1 MAGATVDRSGWFG
14 IRLSALG
21 PVFEFEALVWET
33 GQTKPGMNFSLF
45 NILIAFAGGL
55 LSFLSPCVLPL
66 VPGYISLMS
75 GVSIDHLGEGVAG
88 SRRAVIAN
96 SLAFNAG
103 LSVIFLAL
111 GGTAGLLGAAI
122 INNIWV
128 RIIGGLV
135 IIIFG
140 LHLIGL
146 LKIKYL
152 YKDTRQFSNEKP
164 RGVWGSLTLGIA
176 FAAGWTPCIGPILGG
191 IIGLAATS
199 GGWKGGLLLSA
210 FYSAGLSVPFLIT
223 GLGINQFLS
232 FYGKFRRH
240 LHKVEVVSGVILIV
254 IGLLVMSNRVTML
267 ASSRLAGWLPN
278 WESQLKLREGDQKP
292 KTTSVQ
298 DAQPAPDVQ
307 FTKLDGSALKLTE
320 LRGRVVLLNFWATWC
335 IPCRSEIPALSAM
348 EKDLGGRG
356 LSVIG
361 VSYDDTAD
369 LVQQFQK
376 DIPQSY
382 QIVLGGREVGSQ
394 LPASPLPTTYI
405 IDRQGRIRE
414 KMIGERT
421 REAFEASIKPLLD
434 EAPSTAQ
441 KIEASNGVKQ

>member
-1 MAGATVDRSGWFG
+1 MQVS
-14 IRLSALG
+14 
-21 PVFEFEALVWET
+21 LV
-33 GQTKPGMNFSLF
+33 

-75 GVSIDHLGEGVAG
+75 GVSIDNLKGNGGGGA
-88 SRRAVIAN
+88 RRAVIFN

-111 GGTAGLLGAAI
+111 GGTAGLVGSAI
-122 INNIWV
+122 INNPWV

-135 IIIFG
+135 IIVFG

-152 YKDTRQFSNEKP
+152 YADTRQFSSKKP
-164 RGVWGSLTLGIA
+164 RGILGSLTLGIA

-210 FYSAGLSVPFLIT
+210 FYSAGLAVPFLVT

-240 LHKVEVVSGVILIV
+240 LHKVEVVSGVVLILIGV
-254 IGLLVMSNRVTML
+254 LVMSNRVTLL
-267 ASSRLAGWLPN
+267 ASSHLASWLPN
-278 WESQLKLREGDQKP
+278 WEGKLVINAPAPPVPPPASG
-292 KTTSVQ
+292 TNF
-298 DAQPAPDVQ
+298 QPAPDVQ
-307 FTKLDGSALKLTE
+307 FTRLDGGTLRLKD

-335 IPCRSEIPALSAM
+335 IPCRSEIPSLSAM
-348 EKDLGGRG
+348 QKDFEARG

-361 VSYDDTAD
+361 VSYDDTSNQ
-369 LVQQFQK
+369 VHRFQK

-382 QIVLGGREVGSQ
+382 QIVLGGREVGAE

-405 IDRQGRIRE
+405 IDRGGLIRE

-421 REAFEASIKPLLD
+421 RAAFEAVIKPLLD
-434 EAPSTAQ
+434 ESATTAQ
-441 KIEASNGVKQ
+441 KGD